1 MKSGLK
7 YALLNCGRE
16 ILIGHT
22 AHLFQTE
29 YMHMVSGYG
38 FKSTDKVGFGEQI
51 IPLFFIREKTG
62 MLLQVIKRVNVQ
74 PVFCPEAGA
83 QHNVVSGIGGNGNV
97 FCSLLGGMLSPPAAN
112 ALHRKWCASGLF
124 FQFQKITA
132 DIRKH
137 PDSVIFQKR
146 NDLFFKYLCAFAHFD
161 FGKIRIRAF
170 MNQVFVDRT
179 LLQYI
184 ALIVQQTRTSKAV
197 YLGASPRASVAMLQS
212 SKAYALL
219 QGRDF
224 VTPEDIKFVAPYV
237 LQHRLILTAEAEME
251 GYSPVKVTQR
261 LIDKVEVPK

>member
-1 MKSGLK
+1 MKSNLK

-146 NDLFFKYLCAFAHFD
+146 NDLLFKYLCAFAHFD
-161 FGKIRIRAF
+161 FGRN
-170 MNQVFVDRT
+170 M
-179 LLQYI
+179 
-184 ALIVQQTRTSKAV
+184 
-197 YLGASPRASVAMLQS
+197 
-212 SKAYALL
+212 
-219 QGRDF
+219 
-224 VTPEDIKFVAPYV
+224 
-237 LQHRLILTAEAEME
+237 
-251 GYSPVKVTQR
+251 
-261 LIDKVEVPK
+261 